1 MNRTYAHNTAGL
13 SAVAAR
19 VRVQAAARG
28 IQGLGFGWSSVVA
41 PGAMSHADLSFMA
54 TTGNKRPPRR
64 LGQRT
69 T

>member
-1 MNRTYAHNTAGL
+1 MDRMHAHITAGH
-13 SAVAAR
+13 SAADAR
-19 VRVQAAARG
+19 VRVQAGNG
-28 IQGLGFGWSSVVA
+28 IQVLGYGWPSVTSPCEQTSV
-41 PGAMSHADLSFMA
+41 SFMA